1 MCDPASAMAGT
12 SMGLGLLGQYL
23 SYQNAKQ
30 ETEKFNDW
38 KDKNDARVMDKLIF
52 DYGQGAQRIADLDKQ
67 ETQLKDIE
75 TANLIEADLAAI
87 RAEGEVEA
95 GEIQRGQSSE
105 VFKTRLVADSLRSKD
120 AIKENAK
127 VNKINIDYQRRDVS
141 TGLELARFDA
151 VAQINSS
158 MYKSDPNAM
167 TYMLGG
173 AQSIA
178 GGFQTYYSM
187 PESTRTWDWGNWER
201 KKTG

>member
-12 SMGLGLLGQYL
+12 SMGLGLLGSYL

-30 ETEKFNDW
+30 ETEKYNDW

-75 TANLIEADLAAI
+75 TTNLIEADLAAI
-87 RAEGEVEA
+87 RAEGELEA

-105 VFKTRLVADSLRSKD
+105 VLKTRLVADSLRSKD
-120 AIKENAK
+120 AIKENAE
-127 VNKINIDYQRRDVS
+127 VNKINIDYQKRDEG
-141 TGLELARFDA
+141 TGLDLARFDA

-173 AQSIA
+173 AQSVA

-187 PESTRTWDWGNWER
+187 PESTRTWDWGNMER
-201 KKTG
+201 KKS